1 MKEPNLFPPRPK
13 LDRPCGL
20 YRMTQPLDR
29 RLKAPQLVYF
39 HNHGEPGPGIYP
51 AVSWSRNKA
60 VFAEQGLTVDADF
73 ARDLLP
79 LPPEGFYRV
88 RESFTCCEKNCR
100 TFEVETLVQLGYD
113 GAGNG
118 ILFVPTWS
126 ADGLVFPERGT
137 RLSDDRLARLAPLKV
152 VIPPGF
158 EAGGGNAGAG
168 HVGGP
173 RHDA

>member
-39 HNHGEPGPGIYP
+39 HNHGEPGPGVYP
-51 AVSWSRNKA
+51 AVSWNRNKA
-60 VFAEQGLTVDADF
+60 AFAGQGLTVDSDF
-73 ARDLLP
+73 VSALQP

-88 RESFTCCEKNCR
+88 RESFTCCEKNCK

-113 GAGNG
+113 GSGNA
-118 ILFVPTWS
+118 ILFVPTWTP
-126 ADGLVFPERGT
+126 DGLVFPERGT

-152 VIPPGF
+152 VIPAGF
-158 EAGGGNAGAG
+158 EAGGAHGAG
-168 HVGGP
+168 GSHG
-173 RHDA
+173 A